1 MKERKKA
8 LKTNYINQN
17 HENEKNGFPNVFPLI
32 PYNLQMCDVRWQ
44 RNNNKE
50 RNKRKI
56 KQTYKTKRKL
66 SLMCIADW
74 IL

>member
-1 MKERKKA
+1 MKMK
-8 LKTNYINQN
+8 
-17 HENEKNGFPNVFPLI
+17 KNGFPNVFPLI

-56 KQTYKTKRKL
+56 KQTYKTKKKTLTDVHCRLDPLIGRLLRERK
-66 SLMCIADW
+66 SDNVT
-74 IL
+74 